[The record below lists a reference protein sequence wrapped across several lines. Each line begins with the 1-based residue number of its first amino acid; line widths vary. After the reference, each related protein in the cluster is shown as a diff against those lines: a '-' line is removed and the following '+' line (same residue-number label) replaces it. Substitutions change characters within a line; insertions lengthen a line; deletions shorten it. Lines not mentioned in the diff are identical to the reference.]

1 MSRSLVRKQSQP
13 LATPFTATAAR
24 RRRRAAAALALLGVV
39 ALMLGAPAAWAQ
51 AAAPT
56 RAALRPAPSIAGAG
70 QGQVVGT
77 EPLWLLPPPL
87 AVGFHSDLRLRE
99 AVLQRLVSS
108 GRYRLTAEGR
118 LPVDP
123 RGLLVSGFLSEQRA
137 EHGWLDC
144 RVRFFL
150 VRQPGQTLAFVD
162 TVAASVPY
170 LPLRGQKVLAM
181 QREAQAAAT
190 EEACLNEA
198 AAQIADRVAHGRG

>member
-1 MSRSLVRKQSQP
+1 MSRSLVRKKSPP
-13 LATPFTATAAR
+13 LATPFTAAAVR
-24 RRRRAAAALALLGVV
+24 ARRRAAAGLALLGLV
-39 ALMLGAPAAWAQ
+39 LGAPAAWAQ

-56 RAALRPAPSIAGAG
+56 RAALRPAPSLSGAG
-70 QGQVVGT
+70 QGQVAGT

-170 LPLRGQKVLAM
+170 LPLRGPQVLAM

-198 AAQIADRVAHGRG
+198 AAQIAERVAHGRT